1 MLTDTHCHLFYEQIK
16 NDLESVLERSRK
28 LGVNRFICVATNLND
43 AEECLELSQR
53 YDCIYASAGIHPHDS
68 KDAPSNFKEK
78 IYDFMKNEKMV
89 ALGEWRDYGISIL
102 KDFSIFSIY
111 RHSSEHPIYKVK
123 KMPQNSNKREIFS
136 VIAMDG
142 KILKRGND
150 LDRILN
156 LFGPKILRI
165 VKS

>member
-1 MLTDTHCHLFYEQIK
+1 MYLAK
-16 NDLESVLERSRK
+16 NKVE
-28 LGVNRFICVATNLND
+28 I
-43 AEECLELSQR
+43 
-53 YDCIYASAGIHPHDS
+53 IHPSQKIES
-68 KDAPSNFKEK
+68 KVSFNKEELGK
-78 IYDFMKNEKMV
+78 ILNIYGKMV

-123 KMPQNSNKREIFS
+123 KFPKNSNKKEVFS

-150 LDRILN
+150 LSLVLKPLEAK
-156 LFGPKILRI
+156 LFKI
-165 VKS
+165 VK

>member
-89 ALGEWRDYGISIL
+89 ALGEMGLDYFRNVSSPKIQ
-102 KDFSIFSIY
+102 KRIFSL
-111 RHSSEHPIYKVK
+111 
-123 KMPQNSNKREIFS
+123 SNHIFLTYLIVFYPFLLQRFNVAQLIFINILDI
-136 VIAMDG
+136 VIHV
-142 KILKRGND
+142 L
-150 LDRILN
+150 LH
-156 LFGPKILRI
+156 
-165 VKS
+165 

>member
-1 MLTDTHCHLFYEQIK
+1 MMNVAKDKIHNIYSPK
-16 NDLESVLERSRK
+16 
-28 LGVNRFICVATNLND
+28 RFDNKVSFD
-43 AEECLELSQR
+43 
-53 YDCIYASAGIHPHDS
+53 
-68 KDAPSNFKEK
+68 
-78 IYDFMKNEKMV
+78 KNELGKILNIYGKMV

-123 KMPQNSNKREIFS
+123 KMPKNSNKREVFS

-150 LDRILN
+150 LSTVLKPLEAK
-156 LFGPKILRI
+156 LFRI
-165 VKS
+165 VK